1 MKKTLL
7 AVLILLLSHTGIQA
21 EQIILSNV
29 QNRGVADDQIQCK
42 WEGAEGVPCITITK
56 FVLRDP
62 SVLTTRSMSV
72 DYIDKFTIE
81 NTNTIDTVQ
90 AIAKVTGLNVV
101 QSGPT
106 GQQTSVFMRGMNSN
120 HTMVAING
128 VAIKDHS
135 TTGGLHDIGSDFV
148 KHVTGIQVVK
158 GSQGTLYGANAVGGV
173 INFITT
179 DSYANNISTTMG
191 SNETKGL
198 TLKIHRDIDNH
209 SISIIADA
217 THSEGISVAPTGAE
231 KDGFH
236 ADNLTMN
243 TKSKYE
249 GYELSSTII
258 RRNMDSDLDSGTG
271 DDLDYTA
278 ENKMNLYQV
287 SSKIDNILGFSNIT
301 FSRTEYDRDYLNG
314 TEHDEYDSTSNTF
327 LLTNTIIKNNFD
339 ITPGIEYE
347 EFDGSFNNRGQYY
360 SASVDT
366 GGENIGYFVNGNI
379 SLSNSLSLS
388 VGVRQDDP
396 SLFDDYS
403 TKRIGGVFK
412 IGSGLTLKANYS
424 TAVKTPTL
432 YEMHG
437 SDNYGYNGNPNLLP
451 EESETTDLG
460 FEFVIGDAVFDLVY
474 FDTDLKNLITYG
486 NSTYSNA
493 SGTSNRHGAEA
504 SVNVLVS
511 DSLYWRTS
519 GTWTIAEDSNG
530 TSVTRRPKWLGLT
543 AIDWNTGK
551 WTNTAEYIYT
561 GKHLDIDSS
570 TYATIMKPE
579 VGVANFHTNLEI
591 NEQSNLIFSL
601 NNAFDKTYERPDGY
615 AQDGRNVLFTYKLKF

>member
-7 AVLILLLSHTGIQA
+7 AVLILLLSHTATLA
-21 EQIILSNV
+21 EQIVLSNV
-29 QNRGVADDQIQCK
+29 EKRGVADDLIKCK
-42 WEGAEGVPCITITK
+42 WEGSEGVPCITITM

-62 SVLTTRSMSV
+62 SRLTTKSMSV
-72 DYIDKFTIE
+72 DYVDHYTLA

-90 AIAKVTGLNVV
+90 AISRVTGLNVV

-179 DSYANNISTTMG
+179 DSYANSISTTMG
-191 SNETKGL
+191 SNNTKGL

-209 SISIIADA
+209 SLSLVIDGTESD
-217 THSEGISVAPTGAE
+217 GISVAPTGSE
-231 KDGFH
+231 KDGFT
-236 ADNLTMN
+236 ANNLTFN
-243 TKSKYE
+243 SKSKFE

-258 RRNMDSDLDSGTG
+258 RRHMDSDLDSGTG

-278 ENKMNLYQV
+278 DNKMNLYQV
-287 SSKIDNILGFSNIT
+287 GSKIDNSLGFTNFT
-301 FSRTEYDRDYLNG
+301 FSRTEYDREYVNG
-314 TEHDEYDSTSNTF
+314 TEVDEYDSTSNTY
-327 LLTNTIIKNNFD
+327 LLTNTFFNDNMD

-347 EFDGSFNNRGQYY
+347 DFDGSFDNRGGYN
-360 SASVDT
+360 ASVDT

-379 SLSNSLSLS
+379 SLTDTMSLSL
-388 VGVRQDDP
+388 GFRKDDP

-403 TKRIGGVFK
+403 TKRIGGVYE
-412 IGSGLTLKANYS
+412 ITDDLTFKANYS

-437 SDNYGYNGNPNLLP
+437 SDNYGFNGNPNLLP
-451 EESETTDLG
+451 EESETTDIG
-460 FEFVIGDAVFDLVY
+460 FEYTIGNTDFDVVY
-474 FDTDLKNLITYG
+474 FTTDLKNLITYG
-486 NSTYSNA
+486 ASTYNNA
-493 SGTSNRHGAEA
+493 SGISNRHGTEA
-504 SVNVLVS
+504 SVNMLIA
-511 DSLYWRTS
+511 DNIYWRNS

-530 TSVTRRPKWLGLT
+530 TSVTRRPKWLGLS
-543 AIDWNTGK
+543 AVDFHIGD
-551 WTNTAEYIYT
+551 WTNTLEYIYT

-579 VGVANFHTNLEI
+579 VGITNFHTNLKI
-591 NEQSNLIFSL
+591 NEQSNLVFSL
-601 NNAFDKTYERPDGY
+601 NNAFDDTYERPDGY